1 MRFAFALL
9 LGALVGLVA
18 FDTATATSSGELLP
32 SCLEI
37 VNRARP
43 VSGSPIDIPPSGL
56 SCWHYM
62 AAIFRNASVLED
74 VRGVRLLG
82 ICAPPETTLIDY
94 IRIFVRYARKIKTN
108 KRATQRHS
116 QLSLSAKPFR
126 AKPAKHEN
134 RCLRR
139 ASSPARNVGKSVA
152 DGETKVPVVS
162 DRHLANGDF
171 A

>member
-37 VNRARP
+37 VNKARP
-43 VSGSPIDIPPSGL
+43 VSGGDIDIPPSGL

-62 AAIFRNASVLED
+62 AAIQNASVLED

-94 IRIFVRYARKIKTN
+94 IRIFVLYARKIKVREGN
-108 KRATQRHS
+108 AAALAVVA
-116 QLSLSAKPFR
+116 LSKAFPC
-126 AKPAKHEN
+126 E
-134 RCLRR
+134 
-139 ASSPARNVGKSVA
+139 ASGTRK
-152 DGETKVPVVS
+152 
-162 DRHLANGDF
+162 
-171 A
+171 

>member
-18 FDTATATSSGELLP
+18 FDTATATSSSELLP

-37 VNRARP
+37 VNTARP
-43 VSGSPIDIPPSGL
+43 VSGGDIDIPPSGL

-62 AAIFRNASVLED
+62 AAIQNASVLED

-94 IRIFVRYARKIKTN
+94 IRIFVRYARKIKTQESN
-108 KRATQRHS
+108 AAALAVVA
-116 QLSLSAKPFR
+116 LSKTFPC
-126 AKPAKHEN
+126 E
-134 RCLRR
+134 
-139 ASSPARNVGKSVA
+139 ASGTRK
-152 DGETKVPVVS
+152 
-162 DRHLANGDF
+162 
-171 A
+171 

>member
-1 MRFAFALL
+1 
-9 LGALVGLVA
+9 VGLLA

-43 VSGSPIDIPPSGL
+43 VSGGDIDIPPSGL

-62 AAIFRNASVLED
+62 AAIQNASILED

-94 IRIFVRYARKIKTN
+94 IRIFVRYARKIKVQEGN
-108 KRATQRHS
+108 AAALAVVA
-116 QLSLSAKPFR
+116 LSKAFPC
-126 AKPAKHEN
+126 E
-134 RCLRR
+134 
-139 ASSPARNVGKSVA
+139 ASGTRK
-152 DGETKVPVVS
+152 
-162 DRHLANGDF
+162 
-171 A
+171 

>member
-18 FDTATATSSGELLP
+18 FETATATSSGELLP

-43 VSGSPIDIPPSGL
+43 VSGGDIDIPPSGL

-62 AAIFRNASVLED
+62 AAIQNASVLED

-94 IRIFVRYARKIKTN
+94 IRIFVRYARKIKTQESN
-108 KRATQRHS
+108 AAALAVVA
-116 QLSLSAKPFR
+116 LSKTFPC
-126 AKPAKHEN
+126 E
-134 RCLRR
+134 
-139 ASSPARNVGKSVA
+139 ASGTRK
-152 DGETKVPVVS
+152 
-162 DRHLANGDF
+162 
-171 A
+171 